1 MPGIFKEK
9 RRKIPKL
16 AKFGLRNAI
25 EIREMRRKAT
35 KSREKL
41 RPVFCDSQG
50 KGDFVMSAQLNTN
63 KLQVALR
70 DQPKR
75 PEKIAVIVPCY
86 NEAQRLELDT
96 FLEFARGIDDF
107 RLIFVDDGS
116 KDQTISLLCGAMAA
130 LPDKVDALIMK
141 ENGGKAEAVRQGL
154 KFAAKRGHKYI
165 AFLDA
170 DLATPIDA
178 ILDFASVADRM
189 PEIDVVFGSRKGG
202 LGHRVY
208 REFHRKIISKVCATL
223 GRLATGLPISDT
235 QCGAKLFRNTP
246 AFWRALENPFSAGWL
261 FDVELFLRISD
272 PDKKKR
278 NKFFE
283 YPVIEWTEI
292 PGSKI
297 KSSDVIKSGFK
308 MLGLIANQW
317 KIREHYSRRKEDH
330 LITNYQILRS
340 GKHMTRGLIAELP
353 SFVNILAPGVIL
365 DFRAVETFDP
375 SVFTA
380 LMVACDHIKNE
391 GLRVKIRLPEDE
403 AVLAAA
409 RNTGL
414 IATVDCT
421 KVKGA
426 PGKIGGSASFDVVE
440 A

>member
-1 MPGIFKEK
+1 M
-9 RRKIPKL
+9 L
-16 AKFGLRNAI
+16 ATQTQKTAPHY
-25 EIREMRRKAT
+25 KPWT
-35 KSREKL
+35 
-41 RPVFCDSQG
+41 
-50 KGDFVMSAQLNTN
+50 
-63 KLQVALR
+63 
-70 DQPKR
+70 
-75 PEKIAVIVPCY
+75 PEKIAVVIPCY
-86 NEAQRLELDT
+86 NEAQRLALDT
-96 FLEFARGIDDF
+96 FIEFARQTDNL

-116 KDQTISLLCGAMAA
+116 KDQTISLLCGALAA

-141 ENGGKAEAVRQGL
+141 QNGGKAEAVRQGL
-154 KFAAKRGHKYI
+154 KFAAKRGHEYI

-178 ILDFASVADRM
+178 VLDFASVADRM

-246 AFWRALENPFSAGWL
+246 AFWRALDNPFSAGWL

-272 PDKKKR
+272 PNKKKR
-278 NKFFE
+278 NRFFE

-297 KSSDVIKSGFK
+297 KTSDVVKSGFK
-308 MLGLIANQW
+308 MLGLIVNQW
-317 KIREHYSRRKEDH
+317 KIRENYSRRKDDH
-330 LITNYQILRS
+330 IIADYQTLRS
-340 GKHMTRGLIAELP
+340 GIHLSYALINDLP
-353 SFVNILAPGVIL
+353 EVVDTFGPGVIL
-365 DFRAVETFDP
+365 DLCAVQSFDP

-380 LMVACDHIKNE
+380 LVGACDRLKSE
-391 GLRVKIRLPEDE
+391 GLHVKIRLPEQEDI
-403 AVLAAA
+403 LKAA

-421 KVKGA
+421 SVKGA
-426 PGKIGGSASFDVVE
+426 PGKVGENAMFDVVE
-440 A
+440 V

>member
-1 MPGIFKEK
+1 M
-9 RRKIPKL
+9 
-16 AKFGLRNAI
+16 
-25 EIREMRRKAT
+25 
-35 KSREKL
+35 
-41 RPVFCDSQG
+41 
-50 KGDFVMSAQLNTN
+50 LNTATQIMTPQN
-63 KLQVALR
+63 R
-70 DQPKR
+70 SWN
-75 PEKIAVIVPCY
+75 PEKIAVVIPCY
-86 NEAQRLELDT
+86 NEAQRLALDT
-96 FLEFARGIDDF
+96 FIEFARHTDDF

-116 KDQTISLLCGAMAA
+116 KDQTISLLCGAVAA
-130 LPDKVDALIMK
+130 LPEKVDALIMK
-141 ENGGKAEAVRQGL
+141 QNGGKAEAVRQGL
-154 KFAAKRGHKYI
+154 KFAAKRGHEYI

-178 ILDFASVADRM
+178 ILDFASVANRM

-297 KSSDVIKSGFK
+297 KTSDVVKSGFK

-317 KIREHYSRRKEDH
+317 KIREHYSRRKDDH
-330 LITNYQILRS
+330 SLLDYQTLRAGTHLSYRLIND
-340 GKHMTRGLIAELP
+340 LP
-353 SFVNILAPGVIL
+353 EVIDHLAPGVIIDL
-365 DFRAVETFDP
+365 CAVQTFDP

-380 LMVACDHIKNE
+380 LVGACDALRLQ
-391 GLRVKIRLPEDE
+391 GLHVKVRLPEQRDIIT
-403 AVLAAA
+403 AAQ
-409 RNTGL
+409 NTGL
-414 IATVDCT
+414 IATIDCT

-426 PGKIGGSASFDVVE
+426 PGKVGGNALFDLVE
-440 A
+440 V

>member
-1 MPGIFKEK
+1 
-9 RRKIPKL
+9 
-16 AKFGLRNAI
+16 
-25 EIREMRRKAT
+25 
-35 KSREKL
+35 
-41 RPVFCDSQG
+41 
-50 KGDFVMSAQLNTN
+50 MSAYAKTQKPVLAPW
-63 KLQVALR
+63 K
-70 DQPKR
+70 
-75 PEKIAVIVPCY
+75 PEKIAVVIPCY
-86 NEAQRLELDT
+86 NEAQRLALDA
-96 FLEFARGIDDF
+96 FLEFARQTDDF

-116 KDQTISLLCGAMAA
+116 KDETISLLCGAMAA

-178 ILDFASVADRM
+178 VLDFASVAQRM

-278 NKFFE
+278 NRFFE

-297 KSSDVIKSGFK
+297 KSSDIIQSGFK
-308 MLGLIANQW
+308 MLGLIVNQW
-317 KIREHYSRRKEDH
+317 KIREQYSRRQDDH
-330 LITNYQILRS
+330 LLADYQTFRAGRHLS
-340 GKHMTRGLIAELP
+340 FGLIDDLP
-353 SFVNILAPGVIL
+353 ALVDPISPGVIIDL
-365 DFRAVETFDP
+365 CAVESFDP

-380 LMVACDHIKNE
+380 LVGVCDKIKNE
-391 GLRVKIRLPEDE
+391 GLHVKIRLPEHDSIIS
-403 AVLAAA
+403 AA

-414 IATVDCT
+414 IATIDCT

-426 PGKIGGSASFDVVE
+426 PGKIGGNARFDLVE
-440 A
+440 V

>member
-1 MPGIFKEK
+1 M
-9 RRKIPKL
+9 
-16 AKFGLRNAI
+16 LRTANQ
-25 EIREMRRKAT
+25 KT
-35 KSREKL
+35 SQT
-41 RPVFCDSQG
+41 RPWD
-50 KGDFVMSAQLNTN
+50 
-63 KLQVALR
+63 
-70 DQPKR
+70 
-75 PEKIAVIVPCY
+75 PEKIAVVIPCY
-86 NEAQRLELDT
+86 NEDQRLALDT
-96 FLEFARGIDDF
+96 FIEFARQTDDF

-116 KDQTISLLCGAMAA
+116 KDQTISLLCGAVAA
-130 LPDKVDALIMK
+130 LPEKVDALIMK
-141 ENGGKAEAVRQGL
+141 KNGGKAEAVRQGL
-154 KFAAKRGHKYI
+154 KFAAKRGHRYI

-178 ILDFASVADRM
+178 VLDFASVADRM

-208 REFHRKIISKVCATL
+208 REFHRKIISRICATL
-223 GRLATGLPISDT
+223 GRMATGLPISDT

-278 NKFFE
+278 NTFFE

-317 KIREHYSRRKEDH
+317 KIREHYARRQDDH
-330 LITNYQILRS
+330 SLTDYQTLRAGSHLSYVLINDLPEVID
-340 GKHMTRGLIAELP
+340 HM
-353 SFVNILAPGVIL
+353 APGVIIDL
-365 DFRAVETFDP
+365 CAVETFDP

-380 LMVACDHIKNE
+380 LSGACDKMKRQ
-391 GLRVKIRLPEDE
+391 GLHVKIRLSENE
-403 AVLAAA
+403 NIIQTAF
-409 RNTGL
+409 NTGL
-414 IATVDCT
+414 VATVDCT

-426 PGKIGGSASFDVVE
+426 PGKIGENALFDVVDV
-440 A
+440 